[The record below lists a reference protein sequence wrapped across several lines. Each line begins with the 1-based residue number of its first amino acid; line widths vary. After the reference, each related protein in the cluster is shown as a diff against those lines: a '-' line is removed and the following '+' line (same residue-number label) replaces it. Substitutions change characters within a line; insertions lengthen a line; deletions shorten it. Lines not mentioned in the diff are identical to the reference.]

1 MLNRIMNKKRLL
13 TLFAGLTLAILLLV
27 PVLVNAVEFG
37 GGGDG
42 KIEFVNPLLAKSL
55 IELMGLVVGVMLY
68 FAIPVAAV
76 YFLWAAVGL
85 IQAASK
91 GESSKI
97 TEKKKALLYALVG
110 IFLLAS
116 FTGILRLVT
125 NLLIDSES
133 ELGKGIEENLD
144 ELEGAIDTGVIE
156 NTGQKVPGE

>member
-76 YFLWAAVGL
+76 
-85 IQAASK
+85 
-91 GESSKI
+91 
-97 TEKKKALLYALVG
+97 
-110 IFLLAS
+110 
-116 FTGILRLVT
+116 
-125 NLLIDSES
+125 
-133 ELGKGIEENLD
+133 
-144 ELEGAIDTGVIE
+144 
-156 NTGQKVPGE
+156 